1 MVSRSQALS
10 RLAKRPFV
18 ELNERDAAARQ
29 ILAGDEVVVEGNGVQ
44 ARLKAVIADIAEG
57 AAFVPYDQPGFRANT
72 LIGSGHPVVEV
83 RKP

>member
-1 MVSRSQALS
+1 
-10 RLAKRPFV
+10 
-18 ELNERDAAARQ
+18 
-29 ILAGDEVVVEGNGVQ
+29 
-44 ARLKAVIADIAEG
+44 KAVIADIAEG